1 MPPKQKFAR
10 EEVVTAALTLARRE
24 GIEAITA
31 RKLGA
36 ELGVSSRP
44 IFTVFRN
51 MEEVQQE
58 TAKAARDIYNAYVE
72 QGLAETP
79 AFKGV
84 GMQYF
89 RFARNEPKL
98 FEWLFMSANDN
109 SVTFSDVLPAIDE
122 KSDRILDSIQTAYG
136 FSRENAY
143 RLYQVLWIFTHGLAC
158 LHISGISCLTEDEVS
173 KLLTEV
179 FTGMFIKLKSEKK
192 ENAWDRQDP

>member
-192 ENAWDRQDP
+192 ENV

>member
-1 MPPKQKFAR
+1 MPPKQKFTR
-10 EEVVTAALTLARRE
+10 EEVVTASLALARRE
-24 GIEAITA
+24 GIAAITA
-31 RKLGA
+31 RRLGA

-44 IFTVFRN
+44 IFTAFRN
-51 MEEVQQE
+51 MEEVLQE

-72 QGLAETP
+72 QGLAENP

-89 RFARNEPKL
+89 RFARDEPKL

-109 SVTFSDVLPAIDE
+109 SVTLSDILPAIDE

-136 FSRENAY
+136 FSRETAY

-158 LHISGISCLTEDEVS
+158 LHISGITRLTEDEVS

-179 FTGMFIKLKSEKK
+179 FTGMFIKLKSEGK
-192 ENAWDRQDP
+192 